1 MMEVET
7 LININP
13 DNPQERLI
21 KRAAEIL
28 RDGGVIAYPT
38 DTIYGIGCD
47 IYNKKA
53 LDKIYLMKGR
63 DKRKPMS
70 FVCSDL
76 SHISQFARVSNSAYR
91 IMKRCLPGPYT
102 FILEASS
109 EVPKMLMTKSKT
121 VGIRIPD
128 NEITLQ
134 LVKYLGNPIIS
145 TSANITGEDAISD
158 PVEID
163 LYLGKFLDATIDAG
177 ILLGEPSTIIDL
189 SGNVPTLIREGA
201 GGYSWIV

>member
-1 MMEVET
+1 MEAAT
-7 LININP
+7 LIQINP

-21 KRAAEIL
+21 KRAADIL
-28 RDGGVIAYPT
+28 KTGGVISYPT

-53 LDKIYLMKGR
+53 LEKIYLMKGR

-70 FVCSDL
+70 FVCADL
-76 SHISQFARVSNSAYR
+76 SHISQFAKVSNSAYR

-109 EVPKMLMTKSKT
+109 DVPKMLMPKRKT

-128 NEITLQ
+128 NEITLS
-134 LVKYLGNPIIS
+134 LVRELGNPIIR
-145 TSANITGEDAISD
+145 TSANITGEDVISD
-158 PVEID
+158 PIEID
-163 LYLGKFLDATIDAG
+163 LYLGKFLDATIDGG
-177 ILLGEPSTIIDL
+177 ILSGDASTIIDL
-189 SGNVPTLIREGA
+189 TGNVPSLIREGA
-201 GGYSWIV
+201 GDYSWVE

>member
-1 MMEVET
+1 M

-13 DNPQERLI
+13 ANPQERLLI
-21 KRAAEIL
+21 KAADIL
-28 RDGGVIAYPT
+28 KNGGVIAYPT

-53 LDKIYLMKGR
+53 LEKIYLMKGR

-76 SHISQFARVSNSAYR
+76 SHISQFAKVSNSAYR

-109 EVPKMLMTKSKT
+109 EVPKMLMTKRKT

-134 LVKYLGNPIIS
+134 LVKHLGNPIIS
-145 TSANITGEDAISD
+145 TSANITGEDVISD

-163 LYLGKFLDATIDAG
+163 LFLGKFLDATIDAG
-177 ILLGEPSTIIDL
+177 ILAGDPSTIIDL
-189 SGNVPTLIREGA
+189 TGNVPSLIREGA
-201 GGYSWIV
+201 GDYSWLK

>member
-1 MMEVET
+1 M
-7 LININP
+7 LIQINP

-21 KRAAEIL
+21 KRAADIL
-28 RDGGVIAYPT
+28 KTGGVISYPT

-53 LDKIYLMKGR
+53 LEKIYLMKGR

-76 SHISQFARVSNSAYR
+76 SHISQFAKVSNSAYR

-109 EVPKMLMTKSKT
+109 DVPKMLMPKRKT

-128 NEITLQ
+128 NEITLS
-134 LVKYLGNPIIS
+134 LVRELGNPIIS
-145 TSANITGEDAISD
+145 TSANITGEDVISD
-158 PVEID
+158 PIEID
-163 LYLGKFLDATIDAG
+163 LYLGKFLDATIDGG
-177 ILLGEPSTIIDL
+177 ILSGDPSTIIDL
-189 SGNVPTLIREGA
+189 TGNVPSLIREGA
-201 GGYSWIV
+201 GDYSWVE